1 MMKRIHSSKNKVV
14 GIKQTRKAIKEGRA
28 EVVYLAKDV
37 DQHLFREI
45 KKLCED
51 HHIEIYYAETM
62 KELGKACSID
72 TKAATAAILS
82 NQ

>member
-1 MMKRIHSSKNKVV
+1 MMEKVHSSKKKVV

-28 EVVYLAKDV
+28 EAVYLAKDV
-37 DQHLFREI
+37 DHHLFREI
-45 KKLCED
+45 KKLCQD

-72 TKAATAAILS
+72 IKAATAAILS
-82 NQ
+82 N